1 MNAHAYQIIVLGNFN
16 RADVR
21 SYLTFGSRTHP
32 ALLKRRIILVIMTA
46 HHAGFSRSRLLSQRI
61 ALLGQDNQ
69 AIAQFSR
76 LVGLFRRI
84 ITEQRWEV
92 SVMKNS

>member
-1 MNAHAYQIIVLGNFN
+1 MLGNFS
-16 RADVR
+16 RADMR

-32 ALLKRRIILVIMTA
+32 ALLKRRIILVIMTV

-61 ALLGQDNQ
+61 ALLRQDNQ